1 MLELGL
7 TVLSLVC
14 LVSLFIYRR
23 QTRRMGKELQGILS
37 QEPTN
42 RLLSQE
48 VTSKEVTLLVS
59 SINKLLQEN
68 RNHARL
74 YHKEAETLQQS
85 LTHLSHDLRTP
96 LAALEGYLQLL
107 SESDSEEDRKRYEAI
122 LKERM
127 SHTKHLMDQYFQSLK
142 YESKDLELPLS
153 PINPNE
159 VLLQCLLSFAPKF
172 EEKNWEPEINL
183 FPEEIRILAHKES
196 LIRVFQNLI
205 QNALLHGEGF
215 FKVESKV
222 EDNKYV
228 LTMSNGLKEGQ
239 HPDPDRIFERFYKGD
254 AGRTVESTGLGMNIV
269 KSLVEHMKG
278 DIGISIDSEYRCI
291 LEFSITF

>member
-1 MLELGL
+1 
-7 TVLSLVC
+7 
-14 LVSLFIYRR
+14 
-23 QTRRMGKELQGILS
+23 MGKELQGILS

-269 KSLVEHMKG
+269 KSLVEHMDG
-278 DIGISIDSEYRCI
+278 EIDVQLKRG
-291 LEFSITF
+291 FSIQIIFTQSQTR